1 MIINVTHATK
11 FLKGGVEKRAYHVI
25 VQKPLQPT
33 K

>member
-25 VQKPLQPT
+25 VQKTLQPT